1 MPRPLEKGSAYIP
14 GLDGIR
20 ALAVMAVLGYHFGV
34 PHLGGGLLGVS
45 VFFTLSGFLITGIL
59 LESWYMTGGVGLASF
74 YRHRARRLLPALGVL
89 LGVVLLVTA
98 LVHPAAFAQRAREAI
113 SAACYVSNWTTIA
126 HGTSYFDFFAGPQP
140 LEHLWSLAIEEQF
153 YLVWPLL
160 LLALLRLGRG
170 SRWGSRRLA
179 VRVTL
184 GLAAASFLWMAVIA
198 TPGFDHTRVYEGTD
212 TRAGELLVGAVLAL
226 LYSSERRVR
235 LRAWWQRVGLDLAGL
250 LALTV
255 VGFLVVTTS
264 AYRMSMYHGVLLVL
278 ALSTAVLVGVVSTP
292 GSGVGRLLGC
302 QPLRW
307 IGERSY
313 GIYLWH
319 MPVVA
324 LTPQRV
330 VGPFSVRLAAF
341 HVALT
346 FLLAALSWSLVE
358 DPIRRHGFRGAF
370 TSAVPHRVLGGR
382 LAPPVLI
389 GLGVVCLLSIG
400 SLSVSSEL
408 TPKASLAASPLTS
421 ERPPL
426 PPAADPSADP
436 ATGSPQTGAAGPA
449 TSGSSTPQGTSHDR
463 GARSARSH
471 GSRHHPRRASHV
483 ATPQTSCRAVVHV
496 GDSTSVGLASSAYLP
511 QARDRIDAQYRDVG
525 VRHVHLDISGAR
537 SIVETYH
544 GEPNAY
550 EATAG
555 RITSGY
561 DGCWV
566 FAMGTNDTANQY
578 VGGVVPLGDR
588 IARVMDKLDGQPA
601 MWLTVRTRLS
611 SGPWAESEMQKW
623 NAALTAAARTYPNLR
638 IYDWASDARDSWYIS
653 DGIHFTSAGYRARAH
668 LIARALATAFPAS
681 REQSP

>member
-1 MPRPLEKGSAYIP
+1 VPRPLEKGSAYIP

-20 ALAVMAVLGYHFGV
+20 ALAVLAVLGFHLGV

-45 VFFTLSGFLITGIL
+45 MFFTLSGFLITGIL
-59 LESWYMTGGVGLASF
+59 LESWYETGGVRLASF

-89 LGVVLLVTA
+89 LLVVVLVTA
-98 LVHPAAFAQRAREAI
+98 MSHPAALAQRSREAL
-113 SAACYVSNWTTIA
+113 SAAFYVSNWTTIA
-126 HGTSYFDFFAGPQP
+126 HGTSYFDYFAGPQP

-160 LLALLRLGRG
+160 LLLLLRLGRG
-170 SRWGSRRLA
+170 PRGLA

-184 GLAAASFLWMAVIA
+184 AVAAASFLWMAVLA
-198 TPGFDHTRVYEGTD
+198 TPGLDHTRVYEGTD

-235 LRAWWQRVGLDLAGL
+235 LRAWWQRLGLDLAGL
-250 LALTV
+250 VALVV
-255 VGFLVVTTS
+255 VGFLVATTS

-278 ALSTAVLVGVVSTP
+278 ALATAVLLGVVSTP
-292 GSGVGRLLGC
+292 GSGVGWVLGR

-324 LTPQRV
+324 LTPQHV
-330 VGPFSVRLAAF
+330 VGPFSVRLAVF

-346 FLLAALSWSLVE
+346 FLLAALSWSLIE

-370 TSAVPHRVLGGR
+370 TSAVPHRLLGGR
-382 LAPPVLI
+382 LAPPVLV
-389 GLGVVCLLSIG
+389 GLGVVCLLSVG
-400 SLSVSSEL
+400 ALSVSSEL
-408 TPKASLAASPLTS
+408 TPQASLAASPLTS
-421 ERPPL
+421 EL
-426 PPAADPSADP
+426 PPPPP
-436 ATGSPQTGAAGPA
+436 AP
-449 TSGSSTPQGTSHDR
+449 DR
-463 GARSARSH
+463 GADLSTGPQQAGTAGTATTGPTAPPATTPHDRAPAGAPRV
-471 GSRHHPRRASHV
+471 SRHHTRHS
-483 ATPQTSCRAVVHV
+483 TPQTSCRAVVHV

-511 QARDRIDAQYRDVG
+511 QARYRIDAQYRDVG

-537 SIVETYH
+537 SIVETFH

-550 EATAG
+550 QATAS
-555 RITSGY
+555 RIAAGY

-588 IARVMDKLDGQPA
+588 IARIMDELHGQPA
-601 MWLTVRTRLS
+601 LWLTVRTRLS

-638 IYDWASDARDSWYIS
+638 IYDWASDARDPWYIS
-653 DGIHFTSAGYRARAH
+653 DGIHFTSEGYRARAS
-668 LIARALATAFPAS
+668 LIARALATEFPAGQ
-681 REQSP
+681 EQTR